1 MIHERPKYCK
11 SIKRIPQKMQ
21 SYLADVVSTL
31 KECSIDVADKTV
43 YGWEN
48 GRAQPDL
55 ASLLVLCD
63 LYHIHNIL
71 DKFGYTA
78 SSSGDLST
86 EERLIIYRLRQN
98 KDMMAVVKKLL
109 DIE

>member
-1 MIHERPKYCK
+1 MKDQNIAKVLKESRKKCNLT
-11 SIKRIPQKMQ
+11 I
-21 SYLADVVSTL
+21 ADVVSTL

>member
-11 SIKRIPQKMQ
+11 SIKRIRN
-21 SYLADVVSTL
+21 LTIADVVSTL

>member
-1 MIHERPKYCK
+1 MKDPNIAKVLKESRKKCNLT
-11 SIKRIPQKMQ
+11 I
-21 SYLADVVSTL
+21 ADVVSTL
-31 KECSIDVADKTV
+31 KDKTV